1 MLKMTPVML
10 MVVATPLLVASFK
23 IPARN
28 LVSYL
33 YIFLNEL
40 IDYLIL

>member
-1 MLKMTPVML
+1 MTPVMM

-28 LVSYL
+28 LVSHL

-40 IDYLIL
+40 ND